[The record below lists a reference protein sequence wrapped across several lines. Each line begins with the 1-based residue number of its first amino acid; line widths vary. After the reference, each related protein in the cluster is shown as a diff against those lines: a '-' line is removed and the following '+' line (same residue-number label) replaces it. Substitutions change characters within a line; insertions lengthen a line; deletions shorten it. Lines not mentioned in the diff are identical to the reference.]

1 MKLKNWYI
9 VGSVTLFLLAGFLLT
24 WLVYPKNLV
33 RYPFFIALLLL
44 DFYLWTKVRFRIFT
58 YNKVLKYIVVAI
70 YWSPLIA
77 LSLSM
82 LANIIV
88 PQSNWNQLFRIYLF
102 GGIFAIYIGKIILE
116 VLLLI
121 SDIIQFVIRLLR
133 NIFYFKKLGLNQPSQ
148 DTKLIN
154 RRKFLGDTVLATGGL
169 IIGTMFTGMF
179 KWVHQFRIR
188 EIDVRLKGLKSNVFD
203 GYRIVQLSDIHL
215 GGWAEESA
223 LEQAIEDVNNLNPD
237 LVVFTGD
244 LVNYRT
250 DEAFRFKNI
259 LSKLKAKDGIVA
271 ILGNH
276 DYGDYL
282 NWPSRAAKQENMNQL
297 FDFYNEI
304 SWKLLRNEHLI
315 LSRETERIAIIG
327 VENWSKNNRFPRYGD
342 ILKASKGIGQVQ
354 GKILL
359 SHDPSHWNAVVT
371 QKHKDIDLML
381 AGHTH
386 GFQFGI
392 EIPGIKWSPAQYLY
406 EEWAGLYTNP
416 DTNQKLYVNRGL
428 GSIGYPGR
436 IGILPE
442 ITLIN
447 LKA

>member
-1 MKLKNWYI
+1 
-9 VGSVTLFLLAGFLLT
+9 
-24 WLVYPKNLV
+24 
-33 RYPFFIALLLL
+33 
-44 DFYLWTKVRFRIFT
+44 
-58 YNKVLKYIVVAI
+58 VAI

-82 LANIIV
+82 LANIII
-88 PQSNWNQLFRIYLF
+88 PQSQWNQLFRIYLF
-102 GGIFAIYIGKIILE
+102 GGIFAVYIGKIIPG
-116 VLLLI
+116 VLLL
-121 SDIIQFVIRLLR
+121 SWDIIQFVFRLFR
-133 NIFYFKKLGLNQPSQ
+133 SVFFFKKLGLNQSSE
-148 DTKLIN
+148 DTKLIK
-154 RRKFLGDTVLATGGL
+154 RRKFLGDTALATGGL

-179 KWVHQFRIR
+179 KWVHQFNIN
-188 EIDVRLKGLKSNVFD
+188 EIDIRLKGLRSNAFD
-203 GYRIVQLSDIHL
+203 GYCIVQLSDLHL
-215 GGWAEESA
+215 GGWANDSA
-223 LEQAIEDVNNLNPD
+223 LEQAINEVNNLNPD

-259 LSKLKAKDGIVA
+259 LSKLNAKDGVSA

-297 FDFYNEI
+297 FDFFNEI
-304 SWKLLRNEHLI
+304 GWKLLRNEHFI
-315 LSRETERIAIIG
+315 LARDSEKIAIIG

-354 GKILL
+354 AKILL

-392 EIPGIKWSPAQYLY
+392 EIPGIKWSPAQYMY
-406 EEWAGLYTNP
+406 EEWAGLYTNTN
-416 DTNQKLYVNRGL
+416 TNQKLYVNRGL
-428 GSIGYPGR
+428 GSVGYPGR